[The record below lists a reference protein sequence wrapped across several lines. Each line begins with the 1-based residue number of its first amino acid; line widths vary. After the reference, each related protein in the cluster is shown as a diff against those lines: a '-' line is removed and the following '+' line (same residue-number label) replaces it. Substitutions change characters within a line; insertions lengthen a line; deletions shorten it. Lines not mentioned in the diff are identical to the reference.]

1 MAEKKGI
8 MKKVTEYFEGDR
20 EPGEIAP
27 VDDSH
32 VKGPSAVRV
41 LDDAGS
47 DITPEQEPE
56 TQGEETYQVE
66 IAGVVREVNRE
77 TYDAVMAE
85 RATAQAS
92 YQPEPEVEQL
102 EEFDVTEF
110 YSDPAAALTKVKEEA
125 KDELKA
131 ELKREAAT
139 ERGQR
144 EFLEA
149 FYQEN
154 PSLRDEKLLVQLILA
169 KNMKSIQHLDTTTGR
184 GRLAELVEKE
194 ILRIANK
201 PRGKPKGTNS
211 TTSLEGGSTMPTSES
226 SDAEATSAPLRR
238 PPSIGDALL
247 QRKLDRQKIGR
258 GETQLS

>member
-20 EPGEIAP
+20 EPGETAP

-32 VKGPSAVRV
+32 VKGPSAIRV
-41 LDDAGS
+41 LDDDGS

-56 TQGEETYQVE
+56 TKGEETYQVE
-66 IAGVVREVNRE
+66 IAGVMREVNRE
-77 TYDAVMAE
+77 THDAVMAE
-85 RATAQAS
+85 RAALQAAHH
-92 YQPEPEVEQL
+92 QEPEVEQP
-102 EEFDVTEF
+102 EEFDVSEF
-110 YSDPAAALTKVKEEA
+110 YSDPEAALTKVKEEA
-125 KDELKA
+125 KYEVKT
-131 ELKREAAT
+131 ELKREEAT
-139 ERGQR
+139 ERAQR
-144 EFLEA
+144 EFWDA

-154 PSLRDEKLLVQLILA
+154 PSLRDEKLLVQVILA
-169 KNMKSIQHLDTTTGR
+169 KNMRSIQHLDTTTGR
-184 GRLAELVEKE
+184 GRLAELVEEE

-211 TTSLEGGSTMPTSES
+211 TTSLEGGNTMPTPEG
-226 SDAEATSAPLRR
+226 SDAEATSAPSRR

-247 QRKLDRQKIGR
+247 QRKLDRQKTGR

>member
-32 VKGPSAVRV
+32 VKGTSAVRV

-85 RATAQAS
+85 RANIISST
-92 YQPEPEVEQL
+92 
-102 EEFDVTEF
+102 
-110 YSDPAAALTKVKEEA
+110 ALTLSRSSIALVSPLA
-125 KDELKA
+125 IA
-131 ELKREAAT
+131 SRKRP
-139 ERGQR
+139 RYPKCR
-144 EFLEA
+144 V
-149 FYQEN
+149 Y
-154 PSLRDEKLLVQLILA
+154 
-169 KNMKSIQHLDTTTGR
+169 SITGF
-184 GRLAELVEKE
+184 
-194 ILRIANK
+194 IYSN
-201 PRGKPKGTNS
+201 
-211 TTSLEGGSTMPTSES
+211 TS
-226 SDAEATSAPLRR
+226 
-238 PPSIGDALL
+238 
-247 QRKLDRQKIGR
+247 DR
-258 GETQLS
+258 S